1 MSAQAMVLRME
12 DEGPKGAWLSIALPP
27 GGGTHMHVTEGD
39 NGPLVVDGV
48 YVHGPE
54 ITASVLQAIPISHL
68 AVAASFADSLFTL
81 LAFLKYSGFHYPVTV
96 EGDEPS
102 LATLRQQADG
112 APATLRLIERAKRE
126 RLKRPD
132 GTDPD
137 GFAERVAAAYREYVM
152 ETRSPALKIAEEA
165 GVPVGTA
172 RGWIREARRRGKLPQ
187 GHKGKAG

>member
-1 MSAQAMVLRME
+1 MLSME
-12 DEGPKGAWLSIALPP
+12 DPDAKAAWISIALPP
-27 GGGTHMHVTEGD
+27 GGGTHFHLTERD
-39 NGPLVVDGV
+39 NGSLVVDSV

-68 AVAASFADSLFTL
+68 SVTASFADSLFQL
-81 LAFLKYSGFHYPVTV
+81 LTVMKFGGLRYPVTV

-102 LATLRQQADG
+102 LATLRQQAAD
-112 APATLRLIERAKRE
+112 APATLRLIEQIKQPRAK
-126 RLKRPD
+126 LTRPD

-152 ETRSPALKIAEEA
+152 ETRSPAPKIAEEA

-172 RGWIREARRRGKLPQ
+172 RGWIKEARRRGKLPQ